1 MYKNIAR
8 ILLAVSLRRTAPGVT
23 EAVARRLG
31 PGPAEAFGLS
41 WLCHQRAGPS
51 GLGSGPGGSQGK
63 CSRMPPACPHCLAP
77 ARSEV
82 GCFVLA
88 GDKRQDLTYNGNLA
102 SGTSPCRRVNH
113 SCLLPVQVP
122 GRQARGDTAGGLGG
136 GAPGACEAGRS
147 TLRLPGWTP
156 RRLVAAVA
164 GGPRWQGAAGGAA
177 ASLCPR
183 ASHRPARLSPQVL
196 LSGLIGVVS
205 WKRPLSLV
213 VSGARTRGGRG
224 AGPRPRRCERPRG
237 HSKSRGLLGGRGAD
251 LSGRAGARG

>member
-1 MYKNIAR
+1 M
-8 ILLAVSLRRTAPGVT
+8 T
-23 EAVARRLG
+23 
-31 PGPAEAFGLS
+31 
-41 WLCHQRAGPS
+41 
-51 GLGSGPGGSQGK
+51 
-63 CSRMPPACPHCLAP
+63 
-77 ARSEV
+77 
-82 GCFVLA
+82 
-88 GDKRQDLTYNGNLA
+88 
-102 SGTSPCRRVNH
+102 
-113 SCLLPVQVP
+113 
-122 GRQARGDTAGGLGG
+122 ARGDTAGGLGG

-156 RRLVAAVA
+156 RRLVATVA

-237 HSKSRGLLGGRGAD
+237 TPRAVGFLAGGAQTFPEGRVLAAEACRLWALHTPLVPSRA
-251 LSGRAGARG
+251 